1 MNVPWDVFLLFVA
14 MFTFFRLCE
23 ASEARKDRNRFW
35 WTMNRVRSCILAAG
49 DPGPWRD
56 RTKE

>member
-1 MNVPWDVFLLFVA
+1 MPWDVFFLFA
-14 MFTFFRLCE
+14 GFFAFCRACE

-35 WTMNRVRSCILAAG
+35 WTMNRVRSCIAAEG
-49 DPGPWRD
+49 DPGPWRE